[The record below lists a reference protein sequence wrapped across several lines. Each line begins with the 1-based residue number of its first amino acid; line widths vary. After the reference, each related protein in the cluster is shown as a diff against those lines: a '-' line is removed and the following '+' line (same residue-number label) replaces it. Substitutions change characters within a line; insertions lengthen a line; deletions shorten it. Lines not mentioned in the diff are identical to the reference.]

1 MNANKVDLEGSRAPL
16 NIQAI
21 IFQSD
26 KHTTQDARKW
36 LKKHDFTPI
45 KRVHTTTNFHRYR
58 IREPEDFQEKTFR
71 LIPIGDGSI
80 EFVIAKL
87 KENKQ

>member
-1 MNANKVDLEGSRAPL
+1 MI
-16 NIQAI
+16 IQAI
-21 IFQSD
+21 IFQRD
-26 KHTTQDARKW
+26 KYTSQDARKW

-45 KRVHTTTNFHRYR
+45 KRVHTTINFHRYR

-80 EFVIAKL
+80 EFVVAKL
-87 KENKQ
+87 KENK